1 MSVTYAILRLQDTLK
16 NKKNTITVNTH
27 AHIYVHKHAYIYMYM
42 YSTLIYSLCAL
53 VLKITDFTRFSSE
66 FQIANVK

>member
-27 AHIYVHKHAYIYMYM
+27 AHIYVHKHAYIYVHLYIA
-42 YSTLIYSLCAL
+42 S
-53 VLKITDFTRFSSE
+53 VL
-66 FQIANVK
+66 